1 MGQGTLS
8 FSKNTQTRILT
19 FDWRSENEHQE
30 PASRLRC
37 GPRRS
42 LRCTC
47 GRCGRGRRAGAGRI
61 RSRLRRIRHELLLH
75 SRHRNL
81 PEGRRLYPLRH
92 RRRRPVR
99 RSRRSYS
106 DDRLDEDGDDTW
118 HKRARF
124 QLRVD
129 ARTETELGT
138 LRGYAAINFD
148 WQTGRSGSLLA
159 STAMATA
166 SSRQAKSRR
175 APHSTPATTSSIEH
189 AYVELGGFRIGV
201 TDSYFVTFTGYASG
215 VVNDGLISL
224 RSVHHPPDRLHLR
237 RRQRLLGWCGG

>member
-1 MGQGTLS
+1 MSRAKKERATASFSSKGMGQGTLS

-42 LRCTC
+42 FRCTRR
-47 GRCGRGRRAGAGRI
+47 RCGRDRRAGAGRI

-81 PEGRRLYPLRH
+81 PEGRRLRALRH
-92 RRRRPVR
+92 RRWRAVR
-99 RSRRSYS
+99 RTVVLSSMRKPQF
-106 DDRLDEDGDDTW
+106 DEGDDTW

-138 LRGYAAINFD
+138 LRGYARDQLRLDDRHAAPD
-148 WQTGRSGSLLA
+148 YVRR
-159 STAMATA
+159 STAMA
-166 SSRQAKSRR
+166 SSMQATSIWPRFN
-175 APHSTPATTSSIEH
+175 AGNNSSIEH

-201 TDSYFVTFTGYASG
+201 TELATSSPSRATPRAS
-215 VVNDGLISL
+215 STTA
-224 RSVHHPPDRLHLR
+224 
-237 RRQRLLGWCGG
+237 